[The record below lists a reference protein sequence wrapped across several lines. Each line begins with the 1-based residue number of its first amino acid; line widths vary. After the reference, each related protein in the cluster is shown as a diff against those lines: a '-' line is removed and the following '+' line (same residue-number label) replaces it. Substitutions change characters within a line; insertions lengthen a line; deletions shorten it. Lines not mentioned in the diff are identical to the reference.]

1 MDNLNIPPGI
11 AVEEGSD
18 FQQALRGLRQRLID
32 LDGDGVPDVVATQPP
47 GPVNAHAEFPAIR
60 QQANAMMAPVQ
71 PDAPQLEEPQGQTWR
86 EWAHDTPSGPH
97 SPAARMIGRGLLKAH
112 DALPDM
118 SGVTDNAMARYAG
131 RSVEA
136 LARAPRNVMEMGP
149 VRTVQTGLAATPGL
163 MGVGG
168 IGSAGNAMANAFRNP
183 AVARGAVTGNW
194 QPIQQAARARE
205 TAIKQAPPH
214 TLQTRNARGQFQKL
228 EGETRE
234 LRDAAIR
241 ERAWTKANADRISR
255 MNERAN

>member
-71 PDAPQLEEPQGQTWR
+71 PDQPEEPQGSGLR
-86 EWAHDTPSGPH
+86 GWAEQYSGT
-97 SPAARMIGRGLLKAH
+97 GLLPTVAHGAFKAY
-112 DALPDM
+112 DSLPDM
-118 SGVTDNAMARYAG
+118 SGVTNNAMTKYLG
-131 RSVEA
+131 RSAQA
-136 LARAPRNVMEMGP
+136 LARIPGGMTEMGP
-149 VRTVQTGLAATPGL
+149 GDFLQAGMNTAAAFGAT
-163 MGVGG
+163 GG
-168 IGSAGNAMANAFRNP
+168 IPRAVQSASNAMRAP
-183 AVARGAVTGNW
+183 AVERAAVTGNW
-194 QPIQQAARARE
+194 TPIQQASRARE
-205 TAIKQAPPH
+205 TSIKQAPPH